1 LTFARRI
8 STIEHSI
15 KEMKHMKKLPPV
27 RKANLA
33 ALALALGVVCLWAV
47 VARPQMQA
55 QLQEESTASGK
66 SICAAGTVAVA
77 QLAQRIAIHGVPN
90 FGEVTSTLYRGGQP
104 SRDGFDE
111 LKKLGVQIVV
121 NLRDDNADTE
131 HSLVTAAGL
140 EYVTIPWNCRHPA
153 NALAARFL
161 EVLRENPQKKVFVH
175 CHAGV
180 DRTGLMIAVYRM
192 TEQGWTPEQAGDEM
206 RDFGF
211 NFIHRSWCH
220 ALESYEQNFPQQLT
234 AAPDFKPFL
243 AGQSSLSTCTP

>member
-1 LTFARRI
+1 MTFAQRI
-8 STIEHSI
+8 STIQCGI
-15 KEMKHMKKLPPV
+15 KEMKHMRKLPLV
-27 RKANLA
+27 RKAKLP
-33 ALALALGVVCLWAV
+33 ALALALGMVCLWAV
-47 VARPQMQA
+47 VARTQVPPQSQ
-55 QLQEESTASGK
+55 QSTPTKK
-66 SICAAGTVAVA
+66 SICATGTIAFA

-104 SRDGFDE
+104 SKDGFDE
-111 LKKLGVQIVV
+111 LKKLGVQVVV

-131 HSLVTAAGL
+131 RSLVTAAGL

-153 NALAARFL
+153 NTLAARFL

-192 TEQGWTPEQAGDEM
+192 TEQGWTSEQAGDEM

-220 ALESYEQNFPQQLT
+220 ALEAYEQSFPQQLT
-234 AAPDFKPFL
+234 ADPDFKPFL